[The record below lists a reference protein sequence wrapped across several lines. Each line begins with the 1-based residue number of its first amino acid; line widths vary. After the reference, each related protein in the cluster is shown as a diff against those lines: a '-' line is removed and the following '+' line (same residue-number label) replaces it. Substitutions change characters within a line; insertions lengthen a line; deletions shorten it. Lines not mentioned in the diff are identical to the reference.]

1 MLIEEWNPNS
11 ARPEDD
17 LLALAGVLH
26 AAVHAGAS
34 VSFILP
40 FSLDDA
46 RAFWIDKVLP
56 GVSSGTRRVL
66 IARIDGGIVA
76 TVQLNLDTP
85 PNQRHRAD
93 VAKLLV
99 HPAARRRGLARAL
112 MEAMEQVA
120 RRDGRTLLTLD
131 TVTGGVAES
140 LYRSLGYVL
149 VGAIPRY
156 SLDWKGREMESTSVM
171 YKDLASGRTG
181 N

>member
-56 GVSSGTRRVL
+56 GVSSVRPSRRATCS
-66 IARIDGGIVA
+66 IASISA
-76 TVQLNLDTP
+76 
-85 PNQRHRAD
+85 RAS
-93 VAKLLV
+93 
-99 HPAARRRGLARAL
+99 PRRRAAGWTRSFATSARCL
-112 MEAMEQVA
+112 
-120 RRDGRTLLTLD
+120 
-131 TVTGGVAES
+131 
-140 LYRSLGYVL
+140 
-149 VGAIPRY
+149 
-156 SLDWKGREMESTSVM
+156 
-171 YKDLASGRTG
+171 
-181 N
+181 